1 MMRTL
6 IAIGALACLLAIGFR
21 MTQAASTEAIVLQAP
36 PARLENPSAL
46 DEAAWAARLND
57 QAFAV
62 LRKSATEK
70 PFGNNFNDEHRPGVF
85 YCAGCG
91 QELFRS
97 GQKFD
102 SGTGWP
108 SFWNPAEKGAVEMR
122 EDRKWGIKR
131 TEVHC
136 SHCLGHLGHVFDDGP
151 APTGMR
157 YCINGAAMCFLP
169 SARGTA
175 PSTLVK

>member
-70 PFGNNFNDEHRPGVF
+70 PFGNNFNDEHRPGV
-85 YCAGCG
+85 
-91 QELFRS
+91 L
-97 GQKFD
+97 
-102 SGTGWP
+102 
-108 SFWNPAEKGAVEMR
+108 
-122 EDRKWGIKR
+122 
-131 TEVHC
+131 HC

-175 PSTLVK
+175 PSTPVK